1 MLSLKQKT
9 LLKSLLKFETK
20 FEYIRPV
27 WNLYLG
33 EFDLETFSFHP
44 VTQVELH
51 FEFPKNSR
59 E

>member
-27 WNLYLG
+27 WNMYLG
-33 EFDLETFSFHP
+33 EFDLETFS
-44 VTQVELH
+44 
-51 FEFPKNSR
+51 SSDSS
-59 E
+59 